1 MRDGG
6 RPPALPTSITKAILH
21 TLILPVIS
29 PHKEKGRSVERPSRF
44 QGSVANCFGSPGM
57 SDFAK
62 AWLRAFFQG
71 EEVQFPDLRGLDF
84 FSEIKDPTSLSEM
97 GSYVSAIILLEKG

>member
-1 MRDGG
+1 MRET
-6 RPPALPTSITKAILH
+6 PCATYSSITKAILH

-29 PHKEKGRSVERPSRF
+29 PHKEKGRSVERPSGF
-44 QGSVANCFGSPGM
+44 QRSVANCFGSPGM

-71 EEVQFPDLRGLDF
+71 EEVQLPGLRGLDF
-84 FSEIKDPTSLSEM
+84 FSEIKTPPLYQKW
-97 GSYVSAIILLEKG
+97 GL